1 MKPARYLIKRSI
13 KNLVLLLMLPA
24 FVIYW
29 ILSGGGKSDSAFQ
42 SFSQLISL
50 FPGKTGSYF
59 RAAFYRLA
67 CPDTS
72 DEISI
77 GFLTILSHKNTTIH
91 KGVYIGPQC
100 NIGMCTIGKD
110 TLIGSGV
117 HILSGNEQHRFSD
130 PEVPIQEQ
138 GGSFERIVVGT
149 DCWIGNSCVV
159 LSSISNH
166 CIVAAA
172 AVVVSEFEEG
182 SILAGL
188 PAKKI
193 SSRPS

>member
-1 MKPARYLIKRSI
+1 MKPARYLLKRSI
-13 KNLVLLLMLPA
+13 KNLVLLIMLPA
-24 FVIYW
+24 FVLYW
-29 ILSGGGKSDSAFQ
+29 ILSGGGKSDSVFQ
-42 SFSQLISL
+42 SFSQFLSL
-50 FPGKTGSYF
+50 LPGKAGVYL

>member
-1 MKPARYLIKRSI
+1 MKPARYLLKRSI
-13 KNLVLLLMLPA
+13 KNLVLLIMLPA
-24 FVIYW
+24 FVLYW
-29 ILSGGGKSDSAFQ
+29 ILSGGGKSDSVFQ
-42 SFSQLISL
+42 SFSQFLSL
-50 FPGKTGSYF
+50 LPGKAGVYL

-77 GFLTILSHKNTTIH
+77 GFLTILSHRNTTIH

-117 HILSGNEQHRFSD
+117 HLLSGNEQHRFSD
-130 PEVPIQEQ
+130 PETPIQEQ
-138 GGSFERIVVGT
+138 GGSFKRIVVGT

-159 LSSISNH
+159 LSNISDH
-166 CIVAAA
+166 CIAAAA
-172 AVVVSEFEEG
+172 AVVVNEFEEG

-193 SSRPS
+193 SSRSS

>member
-1 MKPARYLIKRSI
+1 MKSARHLLKRGI
-13 KNLVLLLMLPA
+13 KNLILMLMMPA
-24 FVIYW
+24 FVFYW
-29 ILSGGGKSDSAFQ
+29 ILSCGGKSDSVFQ
-42 SFSQLISL
+42 SFSQFLSL
-50 FPGKTGSYF
+50 FPGKTGSYL

-72 DEISI
+72 DEIFI
-77 GFLTILSHKNTTIH
+77 GFLTILSHRNTTIH

-100 NIGMCTIGKD
+100 NIGMCTIGED

-130 PEVPIQEQ
+130 PQAPIREQ
-138 GGSFERIVVGT
+138 GGSFNRIIVGS

-159 LSSISNH
+159 LSNLSNR
-166 CIVAAA
+166 CIAAAA
-172 AVVVSEFEEG
+172 AVVVNEFEEG

-188 PAKKI
+188 PAKRI